1 MKRIIT
7 IIIKYLLAFSL
18 AIFLLWWSL
27 SDLNDQKIAEIKESL
42 KHARY
47 WIIVP
52 VFLVLLLSH
61 VFRALRWKQLIAP
74 MGYNPSPFY
83 LVCGILIGYIGNQLI
98 PRAGE
103 VLRCTSIARPTKIP
117 PEKLIGTIVAERAFD
132 ICCLLAL
139 TIGIFYHEWSYIS
152 AYAHEIKDAIQHGI
166 AARKGKGWIAFGV
179 VVFIF
184 IIYLLYRRYKT
195 HKVGGFMIKVFKG
208 LAQGLTSI
216 KNVKNKFL
224 FLIYTIGIWAC
235 YAAATYLGCL
245 ALNETSGLS
254 LFTALAMLVFGT
266 FGIIVAPG
274 GLGAYPLAIKN
285 TLVLYGITDAIG
297 LASGWVLWIAQFA
310 FTIVFGTLAYLAINI
325 AKKKIDEER
334 IVHTKQDQNIA

>member
-27 SDLNDQKIAEIKESL
+27 SDLNDKKIAEIKEALS
-42 KHARY
+42 HAKY
-47 WIIVP
+47 WMLLP
-52 VFLVLLLSH
+52 VFAVLLLSH
-61 VFRALRWKQLIAP
+61 VFRALRWRQLIGP
-74 MGYNPSPFY
+74 MGYSPSPFY
-83 LVCGILIGYIGNQLI
+83 LTCGILIGYIGNQLI

-103 VLRCTSIARPTKIP
+103 VLRCTSISKPTKVP

-132 ICCLLAL
+132 IVCLLAL
-139 TIGIFYHEWSYIS
+139 TIFVFYHESHYI
-152 AYAHEIKDAIQHGI
+152 ATYAHEIKHSIQTGI
-166 AARKGKGWIAFGV
+166 AAKKGKGWIGLGIL
-179 VVFIF
+179 VFILL
-184 IIYLLYRRYKT
+184 IYLLYRRYKT
-195 HKVGGFMIKVFKG
+195 HKVGGFLIKVFKG

-224 FLIYTIGIWAC
+224 FLAYTVCIWTC

-245 ALNETSGLS
+245 ALNETAHLGV
-254 LFTALAMLVFGT
+254 FTALAMLVFGT

-274 GLGAYPLAIKN
+274 GLGAYPLAIQK
-285 TLVLYGITDAIG
+285 TLILYGITETIG
-297 LASGWVLWIAQFA
+297 LASGWILWIAQFA
-310 FTIVFGTLAYLAINI
+310 FTIVFGTIAWLAINI

-334 IVHTKQDQNIA
+334 IVHKNTDQNTA

>member
-7 IIIKYLLAFSL
+7 IVIKYVLAFSI

-27 SDLNDQKIAEIKESL
+27 SDLTDEKINEIKESL

-47 WIIVP
+47 WMLLP
-52 VFLVLLLSH
+52 TFLVLLVSH
-61 VFRALRWKQLIAP
+61 FFRALRWKQLIAP
-74 MGYNPSPFY
+74 MGYDPSPFY

-103 VLRCTSIARPTKIP
+103 VLRCTSISKNTKVP
-117 PEKLIGTIVAERAFD
+117 AEKLIGTIVAERAFD

-139 TIGIFYHEWSYIS
+139 TIGIFYHEWDYIS
-152 AYAHEIKDAIQHGI
+152 TYAHEIKDAIQHGI
-166 AARKGKGWIAFGV
+166 AAKKGKGWIAFGV
-179 VVFIF
+179 VVFIGL
-184 IIYLLYRRYKT
+184 IVWLYRRYKT
-195 HKVGGFMIKVFKG
+195 HKVGGFLVKVFKG

-224 FLIYTIGIWAC
+224 FVFYTVCIWAC

-245 ALNETSGLS
+245 ALEETAHVS

-274 GLGAYPLAIKN
+274 GLGAYPLAIQK
-285 TLVLYGITDAIG
+285 TLVLYGITETIG
-297 LASGWVLWIAQFA
+297 LASGWILWIAQFA
-310 FTIVFGTLAYLAINI
+310 FTIIFGTIAWLAVNF
-325 AKKKIDEER
+325 AKKKADEER
-334 IVHTKQDQNIA
+334 IVHTQQDQNLT